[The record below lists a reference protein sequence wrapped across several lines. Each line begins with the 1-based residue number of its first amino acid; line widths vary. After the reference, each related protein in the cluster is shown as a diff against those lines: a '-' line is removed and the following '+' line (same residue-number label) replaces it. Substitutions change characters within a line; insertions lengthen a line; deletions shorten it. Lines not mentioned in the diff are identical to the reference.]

1 MLANKLRAATAG
13 GVPAGLIGTAGDQGF
28 GVGVYPLTLPS
39 GFSDMTGNDN
49 PASANYGNY
58 TYSDGSVMVF
68 IPKFYYRI
76 GSASSP
82 RFATYGN
89 NAIDVAGVDTYS
101 TTAAANAAGF
111 ALHRAFIDG
120 GSEKSGFFIDK
131 YLCSKNAGNNA
142 GRSVALGVPISLT
155 TTSTYTRSQGMTGC
169 TGILADAVVL
179 SRARGSGVFNV
190 ASIFMYSALALLSLA
205 HGQAATSSTNC
216 AWYDASRVTNFPK
229 GCNNNALGDV
239 NDATLTF
246 QTAGDSGSANKPKT
260 GSANNLAKT
269 AHNGQTC
276 GVLDLNGAMWEV
288 ALGITSPGSS
298 ATSTTQITNGDT
310 YVLKESVALSS
321 LTGGFGG
328 STDAWGTATNL
339 AVNYD
344 SQTGFLVWGSSTTT
358 SYYGNSTNQV
368 FNGATSGQGWLR
380 TATMVPSTTS
390 SYVTTAG
397 TANDLWGRDYFFP
410 YNRHNM
416 FPVCGGAWDDSSAPG
431 VFARAWDG
439 GRSSSFYFLGFRA
452 AAFGS

>member
-1 MLANKLRAATAG
+1 MLKAKLLSATAG
-13 GVPAGLIGTAGDQGF
+13 GVSAGTIGFAGDQGF
-28 GVGVYPLTLPS
+28 GVGVYPDTLPS
-39 GFSDMTGNDN
+39 GFTGMSGFDD
-49 PASANYGNY
+49 PTSANYGNY
-58 TYSDGSVMVF
+58 TYTDGSVMVF

-76 GSASSP
+76 ASTSSP
-82 RFATYGN
+82 YYATYGL
-89 NAIDVAGVDTYS
+89 NAIDIAGIDTYA

-120 GSEKSGFFIDK
+120 GSEKHGFFIDK

-142 GRSVALGVPISLT
+142 GLSASLGVPISLT
-155 TTSTYTRSQGMTGC
+155 TSTSYTRSNGMTGC

-190 ASIFMYSALALLSLA
+190 ASLFMYSALALLSLA
-205 HGQAATSSTNC
+205 HGQAATGTTNC

-229 GCNNNALGDV
+229 GCNNDALGDV

-288 ALGITSPGSS
+288 ALGVTSPGSS
-298 ATSTTQITNGDT
+298 GTSTTQITNGDT

-321 LTGGFGG
+321 LTAGWNG
-328 STDAWGTATNL
+328 TNDAWGDATNL
-339 AVNYD
+339 ATKYD

-368 FNGATSGQGWLR
+368 FSEAMSGAGWLR
-380 TATMVPSTTS
+380 TAAMVPATTS
-390 SYVTTAG
+390 SYTTTAG
-397 TANDLWGRDYFFP
+397 TSNDLWGRDALFP
-410 YNRHNM
+410 YNRHNT
-416 FPVCGGAWDDSSAPG
+416 FPVCGGFWDNAADAG
-431 VFARAWDG
+431 VFARNWNAS
-439 GRSSSFYFLGFRA
+439 RSSVNNVLGFRA